1 MEPRTWKSWKSIPP
15 LLLKNSSVAFP
26 PHHYQD
32 QNPNDCRIVVATKPK
47 LHTAC
52 TIDYECIISDQT
64 RSDRASPLSFKAKS
78 PCVAFALSFP
88 IEVREEPQK
97 MCVTKKTNRRPQSF
111 AAAATFLGASS
122 PVGPSSTTSSRFA
135 SASPMISPM
144 SCLRPIHPPPE
155 AEPSTSSA
163 TIDATTATY
172 STSSRT
178 RKRQRMSTV
187 VSSPTYPNR
196 RQKSVT
202 FSAVTVVK
210 TTVVPSSTMTD
221 ERKDELWYGRNAL
234 ENFKKAARRDGKA
247 HRRESM
253 SMPLSSR
260 TALTS
265 SDGDYSSSSS
275 DDDTNGFS
283 SPGSCSQRGLENRIS
298 LLLERQRNKYVAHR
312 AILECARRLASSPLS
327 LPSPPNRPASTI
339 PVDADDHL
347 ALVSSKVTRWSREVA
362 LSTGR
367 NNFYAAYPEEAAAQN
382 NVRSCR
388 CPHGLALQQ
397 INARYPFPVSFK
409 RNGPA
414 GMGSTTTPTTMATSP
429 SSTTGAATF
438 AAAIA
443 VADFG
448 PIPTKFNVSSI
459 QEDDSD
465 DEHRRR
471 LAKRR
476 RR

>member
-1 MEPRTWKSWKSIPP
+1 
-15 LLLKNSSVAFP
+15 
-26 PHHYQD
+26 
-32 QNPNDCRIVVATKPK
+32 
-47 LHTAC
+47 
-52 TIDYECIISDQT
+52 
-64 RSDRASPLSFKAKS
+64 
-78 PCVAFALSFP
+78 
-88 IEVREEPQK
+88 
-97 MCVTKKTNRRPQSF
+97 
-111 AAAATFLGASS
+111 
-122 PVGPSSTTSSRFA
+122 
-135 SASPMISPM
+135 
-144 SCLRPIHPPPE
+144 
-155 AEPSTSSA
+155 
-163 TIDATTATY
+163 
-172 STSSRT
+172 
-178 RKRQRMSTV
+178 MSTV
-187 VSSPTYPNR
+187 VPSPTYPNR

-221 ERKDELWYGRNAL
+221 ERKDELWYGRDAL

-265 SDGDYSSSSS
+265 SDDDYSSSSS
-275 DDDTNGFS
+275 DDDTNGLS
-283 SPGSCSQRGLENRIS
+283 SPGSCSQRGLEHRIS

-327 LPSPPNRPASTI
+327 SPSPPNRPASTT

-388 CPHGLALQQ
+388 CPHGLTLQQ

-409 RNGPA
+409 RNGRA
-414 GMGSTTTPTTMATSP
+414 GMGTTTTPTMMATSP
-429 SSTTGAATF
+429 SSSTGAATS
-438 AAAIA
+438 AAAIV
-443 VADFG
+443 VADLG
-448 PIPTKFNVSSI
+448 PIPTKFNASSI

>member
-1 MEPRTWKSWKSIPP
+1 M
-15 LLLKNSSVAFP
+15 SS
-26 PHHYQD
+26 
-32 QNPNDCRIVVATKPK
+32 
-47 LHTAC
+47 
-52 TIDYECIISDQT
+52 
-64 RSDRASPLSFKAKS
+64 
-78 PCVAFALSFP
+78 
-88 IEVREEPQK
+88 
-97 MCVTKKTNRRPQSF
+97 
-111 AAAATFLGASS
+111 
-122 PVGPSSTTSSRFA
+122 
-135 SASPMISPM
+135 
-144 SCLRPIHPPPE
+144 
-155 AEPSTSSA
+155 
-163 TIDATTATY
+163 
-172 STSSRT
+172 
-178 RKRQRMSTV
+178 V

-221 ERKDELWYGRNAL
+221 ERKDELWYGRDAL

-367 NNFYAAYPEEAAAQN
+367 NNFYAAYPKEAAAQN

-388 CPHGLALQQ
+388 CPHGLTLQQ

-409 RNGPA
+409 RNGRAGMGSTTTPTTMATSPSSTTGAATFAAAIAVADFGPIPTKFNVSSIQEDDSDDEHRRRLANARYPFPVSFKRNGRA

>member
-1 MEPRTWKSWKSIPP
+1 
-15 LLLKNSSVAFP
+15 
-26 PHHYQD
+26 
-32 QNPNDCRIVVATKPK
+32 
-47 LHTAC
+47 
-52 TIDYECIISDQT
+52 
-64 RSDRASPLSFKAKS
+64 
-78 PCVAFALSFP
+78 
-88 IEVREEPQK
+88 
-97 MCVTKKTNRRPQSF
+97 MCVTKKTNRRPQTI

-135 SASPMISPM
+135 SASAMISPM
-144 SCLRPIHPPPE
+144 SCLRRVHPPPE

-163 TIDATTATY
+163 TINATTATY
-172 STSSRT
+172 STSTTSAT
-178 RKRQRMSTV
+178 SGHDSGCRKQQRMSTV
-187 VSSPTYPNR
+187 APSPTYPNR

-221 ERKDELWYGRNAL
+221 ERKDELWYGRDAL

-265 SDGDYSSSSS
+265 SDDDYSSSSS
-275 DDDTNGFS
+275 DDDTNGLS
-283 SPGSCSQRGLENRIS
+283 SPGSCSQRGLEHRIS

-327 LPSPPNRPASTI
+327 SPSPPNRPVSTI

-367 NNFYAAYPEEAAAQN
+367 NNFYAAYPEEAATQN

-388 CPHGLALQQ
+388 CPHGLTLQQ

-409 RNGPA
+409 RNGRA
-414 GMGSTTTPTTMATSP
+414 GMGTTTTPTMMATSP
-429 SSTTGAATF
+429 PSSTGAATSG
-438 AAAIA
+438 AAIV
-443 VADFG
+443 VADLG
-448 PIPTKFNVSSI
+448 PIPTKFNASSI